1 MHEFRDE
8 FRPTSP
14 PPPVQAIAFPPLAA
28 LARLLGQ
35 RP

>member
-1 MHEFRDE
+1 MHRFRDE

-14 PPPVQAIAFPPLAA
+14 PPLVQAIAFPA
-28 LARLLGQ
+28 LAMLARVLGQ